1 MLWDRGLLFDL
12 AATANLGKLRNGRG
26 LVRRTWSLGPW
37 DGRSESGLWGYFDVD
52 TDMKGGRRG
61 VVEKKVLSLVRTYTK
76 NLDLIK

>member
-1 MLWDRGLLFDL
+1 MLFDL

-52 TDMKGGRRG
+52 TGELINENFDM
-61 VVEKKVLSLVRTYTK
+61 LS
-76 NLDLIK
+76 